1 MVVDGDDGDARGDD
15 GDADDADARTGER
28 ERFGRV

>member
-1 MVVDGDDGDARGDD
+1 MVVDGDDGDARRDD